1 MKKAIEKIREDIMEH
16 TKISG
21 RNSDT
26 ITLIAVSKTY
36 PSTAIEEAMTLGC
49 ENFGEN
55 KVQELMQKIEYVKGK
70 PKWHFIGH
78 LQTNK
83 VKYLVG
89 QVELIHSVDSL
100 KLAKEIEKQSA
111 KKGVTTSILIE
122 VNVARETSKHGIYV
136 EEVLELVRE
145 IAQLS
150 HVKLKGFMTVAPYTE
165 NPEENRP
172 IFKALYDLSVDIQ
185 NQNIDNIS
193 TNILSMG
200 MSNDYKIAIEEGAT
214 LIRIGTALFGAR
226 DYSNQ

>member
-1 MKKAIEKIREDIMEH
+1 MKKAIEKIREEIREH
-16 TKISG
+16 AKISG
-21 RNSDT
+21 RNSDA

-36 PSTAIEEAMTLGC
+36 PSTAIEEAMILGC

-55 KVQELMQKIEYVKGK
+55 KVQELIQKIEHVKGK

-100 KLAKEIEKQSA
+100 KLAKEIEKHSA

-122 VNVARETSKHGIYV
+122 VNVAREPSKQGVYM